1 MTLLRGVIGAAMEHL
16 VTFSDFLDRWMTRI
30 GIAASWVA
38 IPLIAIILFDV
49 VTRRFLVL
57 GSTKLQELE
66 WHLHTVLFTFCFGY
80 AYLRDS
86 HVRIEL
92 IHERLSQRAKWWVE
106 LMGCLLFLIP
116 FCLIVLYHGSEWW
129 ARSFAIGEVSDS
141 ATGLPYRW
149 VIKLALPL
157 GFTFLLLS
165 TVAIL
170 LRKTVQLFGPSDLC
184 DRITAIEAQRSK
196 HIDDL
201 EHLSDE
207 GLNE

>member
-1 MTLLRGVIGAAMEHL
+1 MERL
-16 VTFSDFLDRWMTRI
+16 VAFSNFLDRWITRI

-38 IPLIAIILFDV
+38 IPLIAVIVFDV

-57 GSTKLQELE
+57 GSTKLQEIE
-66 WHLHTVLFTFCFGY
+66 WHLHTILFVFCFGY

-92 IHERLSQRAKWWVE
+92 IHDRLSQRGKWWVE

-116 FCLIVLYHGSEWW
+116 FCLIVLYHGGEWW
-129 ARSFAIGEVSDS
+129 LRSFIIGEESDS

-149 VIKLALPL
+149 IIKLALPM

-165 TVAIL
+165 SIAVL
-170 LRKTVQLFGPSDLC
+170 LRKFVQLFGPPELRDK
-184 DRITAIEAQRSK
+184 ITSIETKAHR
-196 HIDDL
+196 
-201 EHLSDE
+201 HLDYVKRDIAEDSRK
-207 GLNE
+207 

>member
-1 MTLLRGVIGAAMEHL
+1 MERL
-16 VTFSDFLDRWMTRI
+16 VAFSNFLDRWITRI

-38 IPLIAIILFDV
+38 IPLIAVIVFDV

-57 GSTKLQELE
+57 GSTKLQEIE
-66 WHLHTVLFTFCFGY
+66 WHLHTILFVFCFGY

-92 IHERLSQRAKWWVE
+92 IHDRLSQRGKWWVE

-116 FCLIVLYHGSEWW
+116 FCLIVLYHGGEWW
-129 ARSFAIGEVSDS
+129 VRSFAIGEESDS

-149 VIKLALPL
+149 IIKLALPM

-165 TVAIL
+165 SIAVL
-170 LRKTVQLFGPSDLC
+170 LRKFVQLFGPPELRDK
-184 DRITAIEAQRSK
+184 ITSIETKAHR
-196 HIDDL
+196 
-201 EHLSDE
+201 HLDYFKRDIAEDSRK
-207 GLNE
+207 